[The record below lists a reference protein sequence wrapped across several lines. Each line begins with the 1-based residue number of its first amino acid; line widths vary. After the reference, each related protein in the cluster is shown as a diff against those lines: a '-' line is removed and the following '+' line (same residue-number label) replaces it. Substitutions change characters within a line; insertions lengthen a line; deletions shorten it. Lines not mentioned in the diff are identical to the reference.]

1 MKQHIFISFV
11 KESPRETPGQTVH
24 VRNDFLFAINIQGKE
39 KFPANTHTAASYD
52 SYAHLDLEAT
62 FETIL
67 KTSVP
72 F

>member
-1 MKQHIFISFV
+1 M
-11 KESPRETPGQTVH
+11 
-24 VRNDFLFAINIQGKE
+24 QGKE

-62 FETIL
+62 FETTL

-72 F
+72 FLIGVTRN